1 VSPAA
6 KRLAVG
12 AGGLTVAATALH
24 LFPAISSWRGARRL
38 LAPGLSGVGRADH
51 IALTFDDGPDP
62 ASTPA
67 ILDLLDRYSWKAT
80 FFLLGSQVRRAGGLT
95 AELVA
100 RGHEVGVHGD
110 EHRNHLGRTA
120 PWVTKDVTIAKATIA
135 EASGKEPYWFRPPY
149 GVIAAST
156 LVAARQTGL
165 RPVLWTCWGQDW
177 RADATAQTVFD
188 YIESA
193 RRPGATVLLHDSDVT
208 SAPGSWKSTV
218 AALPHLAERW
228 QAEGLQVGTLSEHGI
243 IGTASPVG

>member
-1 VSPAA
+1 
-6 KRLAVG
+6 L
-12 AGGLTVAATALH
+12 
-24 LFPAISSWRGARRL
+24 I
-38 LAPGLSGVGRADH
+38 
-51 IALTFDDGPDP
+51 
-62 ASTPA
+62 
-67 ILDLLDRYSWKAT
+67 
-80 FFLLGSQVRRAGGLT
+80 
-95 AELVA
+95 E

-120 PWVTKDVTIAKATIA
+120 PSVTRDVAVAKATIA
-135 EASGKEPYWFRPPY
+135 DAIGQEPYWFRPPY

-156 LVAARQTGL
+156 LVAARQNGL
-165 RPVLWTCWGQDW
+165 RTVLWTCWGQDW

-228 QAEGLQVGTLSEHGI
+228 QADGLHVGPLSEHGI
-243 IGTASPVG
+243 AGAASPVG